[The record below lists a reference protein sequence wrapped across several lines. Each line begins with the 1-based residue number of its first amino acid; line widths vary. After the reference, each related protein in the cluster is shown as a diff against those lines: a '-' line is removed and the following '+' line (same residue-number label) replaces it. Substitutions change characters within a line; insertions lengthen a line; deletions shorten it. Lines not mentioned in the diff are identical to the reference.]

1 MLRKELLVQCVLLL
15 AALGWLGSD
24 AASTATVGQTTPSS
38 YQKSVSST
46 TSVTIAT
53 TTGDASTQGNR
64 ATVPLTT
71 PSTSTA
77 SAISN
82 ATAATAGAVSTQG
95 STATVPL
102 TTPSTSTASAISNAT
117 AATAGAVST
126 QGSTATVSRTTP
138 SASTTSAVSNA
149 TAATAGAVSTQGSTA
164 TVSRTTPSASTTS
177 AISNAT
183 AATAGAV
190 STQGSTA
197 TVSRTTPSAST
208 TSAVSNATA
217 GAVSTQGS
225 TATVSRTTPSASTT
239 SAVSNATAATAGAVS
254 TQGSTATVSRT
265 TPSASTT
272 SAVSN
277 ATAATAGAVST
288 QGSTATVSRTTPSA
302 STTSAVSNATAATAG
317 AVSTQ
322 GSTATVS
329 RTTPSASTTSA
340 VSNATTGAVSTQGS
354 TATVSRTTP
363 SASTTSAVSNATA
376 ATAGAVSTQGST
388 ATVSRTTPSASTTS
402 AVSNATAATAGAVS
416 TQGSTATV
424 PLTTPSTSTASAISN
439 ATAALDLDAG
449 CNEAVCSRPHCAC
462 ASDKPPAG
470 MRPDQ
475 VPQFVTL
482 TFDDAVTVTNMAFYR
497 ELLEGFARKNKANG
511 CGIAATF
518 FVSHEYTDYA
528 AVNALHSW
536 GNEIAVH
543 SISHRT
549 DWDYWNTINS
559 TQWEREMLDQ
569 KVMMETFA
577 NVPASDVTGVR
588 GPFLY
593 TGGDQLF
600 RMQALHFR
608 YDCTLVHQRVR
619 RGAENPVYPY
629 TMDFGFRR
637 SCMVYPCPERTYPGL
652 WVVPMNVLFREREGQ
667 DLPCAMA
674 DMCVPQP
681 ITVNETFEYLRSN
694 FEDFY
699 TTNRAPFPLFL
710 HEAYLQQP
718 SRKQGYL
725 QFIDWL
731 LQKDDVF
738 LVTISE
744 VLRFM
749 QDPKPLG
756 AYVQHTCPGGVVQST
771 CPKPNTCAYK
781 NTSLGGDRYMTTCS
795 QCPKNYPWVGNPMGN

>member
-46 TSVTIAT
+46 TSVTIAA

-95 STATVPL
+95 STATV
-102 TTPSTSTASAISNAT
+102 
-117 AATAGAVST
+117 
-126 QGSTATVSRTTP
+126 SRTT
-138 SASTTSAVSNA
+138 S
-149 TAATAGAVSTQGSTA
+149 
-164 TVSRTTPSASTTS
+164 
-177 AISNAT
+177 
-183 AATAGAV
+183 
-190 STQGSTA
+190 
-197 TVSRTTPSAST
+197 SAST

-225 TATVSRTTPSASTT
+225 TAMVSRTTPSASTT

-288 QGSTATVSRTTPSA
+288 QGSTAMVSRTTPSA

-322 GSTATVS
+322 GNTATVS

-340 VSNATTGAVSTQGS
+340 V
-354 TATVSRTTP
+354 
-363 SASTTSAVSNATA
+363 
-376 ATAGAVSTQGST
+376 
-388 ATVSRTTPSASTTS
+388 
-402 AVSNATAATAGAVS
+402 
-416 TQGSTATV
+416 
-424 PLTTPSTSTASAISN
+424 SN

-600 RMQALHFR
+600 RMQAQHFR

-681 ITVNETFEYLRSN
+681 VTANDTFEYLRW
-694 FEDFY
+694 
-699 TTNRAPFPLFL
+699 A
-710 HEAYLQQP
+710 
-718 SRKQGYL
+718 RKWMRQS
-725 QFIDWL
+725 
-731 LQKDDVF
+731 K
-738 LVTISE
+738 
-744 VLRFM
+744 
-749 QDPKPLG
+749 QDG
-756 AYVQHTCPGGVVQST
+756 WRV
-771 CPKPNTCAYK
+771 NE
-781 NTSLGGDRYMTTCS
+781 
-795 QCPKNYPWVGNPMGN
+795 

>member
-46 TSVTIAT
+46 TSVTIAA

-95 STATVPL
+95 STATV
-102 TTPSTSTASAISNAT
+102 
-117 AATAGAVST
+117 
-126 QGSTATVSRTTP
+126 SRTT
-138 SASTTSAVSNA
+138 S
-149 TAATAGAVSTQGSTA
+149 
-164 TVSRTTPSASTTS
+164 
-177 AISNAT
+177 
-183 AATAGAV
+183 
-190 STQGSTA
+190 
-197 TVSRTTPSAST
+197 SAST

-225 TATVSRTTPSASTT
+225 TAMVSRTTPSASTT

-288 QGSTATVSRTTPSA
+288 QGSTAMVSRTTPSA

-322 GSTATVS
+322 GNTATVS

-340 VSNATTGAVSTQGS
+340 VSN
-354 TATVSRTTP
+354 
-363 SASTTSAVSNATA
+363 
-376 ATAGAVSTQGST
+376 
-388 ATVSRTTPSASTTS
+388 
-402 AVSNATAATAGAVS
+402 ATAGAVS

-600 RMQALHFR
+600 RMQAQHFR

-681 ITVNETFEYLRSN
+681 VTANDTFEYLRW
-694 FEDFY
+694 
-699 TTNRAPFPLFL
+699 A
-710 HEAYLQQP
+710 
-718 SRKQGYL
+718 RKWMRQS
-725 QFIDWL
+725 
-731 LQKDDVF
+731 K
-738 LVTISE
+738 
-744 VLRFM
+744 
-749 QDPKPLG
+749 QDG
-756 AYVQHTCPGGVVQST
+756 WRV
-771 CPKPNTCAYK
+771 NE
-781 NTSLGGDRYMTTCS
+781 
-795 QCPKNYPWVGNPMGN
+795 

>member
-1 MLRKELLVQCVLLL
+1 M
-15 AALGWLGSD
+15 G
-24 AASTATVGQTTPSS
+24 
-38 YQKSVSST
+38 
-46 TSVTIAT
+46 SVT
-53 TTGDASTQGNR
+53 
-64 ATVPLTT
+64 
-71 PSTSTA
+71 TA
-77 SAISN
+77 
-82 ATAATAGAVSTQG
+82 
-95 STATVPL
+95 
-102 TTPSTSTASAISNAT
+102 
-117 AATAGAVST
+117 
-126 QGSTATVSRTTP
+126 
-138 SASTTSAVSNA
+138 
-149 TAATAGAVSTQGSTA
+149 
-164 TVSRTTPSASTTS
+164 
-177 AISNAT
+177 
-183 AATAGAV
+183 
-190 STQGSTA
+190 
-197 TVSRTTPSAST
+197 
-208 TSAVSNATA
+208 
-217 GAVSTQGS
+217 
-225 TATVSRTTPSASTT
+225 
-239 SAVSNATAATAGAVS
+239 
-254 TQGSTATVSRT
+254 
-265 TPSASTT
+265 
-272 SAVSN
+272 
-277 ATAATAGAVST
+277 
-288 QGSTATVSRTTPSA
+288 
-302 STTSAVSNATAATAG
+302 
-317 AVSTQ
+317 
-322 GSTATVS
+322 
-329 RTTPSASTTSA
+329 
-340 VSNATTGAVSTQGS
+340 ATTGAVSTQGS
-354 TATVSRTTP
+354 TATVPRTPPSASTTSAVSDATAATTGAVSTQGSTATVPRTTP
-363 SASTTSAVSNATA
+363 SASTTSAVSDTTA
-376 ATAGAVSTQGST
+376 ATTGAVSTQGST
-388 ATVSRTTPSASTTS
+388 ATVPRTTPSASTTS
-402 AVSNATAATAGAVS
+402 AVSDATAATTGAVS

-424 PLTTPSTSTASAISN
+424 PRTTPSASTTSAASDATAATTGAVSTQGSTATVPRTTPSASTTSAVSD
-439 ATAALDLDAG
+439 ATAALDLAAG
-449 CNEAVCSRPHCAC
+449 CNEAVCLRPHCAC

-543 SISHRT
+543 SISHRA
-549 DWDYWNTINS
+549 DWNYWNTINS

-569 KVMMETFA
+569 KIMMETFA

-600 RMQALHFR
+600 RMQAQHFR

-619 RGAENPVYPY
+619 RGPENPVYPY

-637 SCMVYPCPERTYPGL
+637 SCMVYPCPEHPYPGL
-652 WVVPMNVLFREREGQ
+652 WVVPMNVLFRERAGQ
-667 DLPCAMA
+667 DLPCSMA

-681 ITVNETFEYLRSN
+681 ITANDTFEYLRSN

-725 QFIDWL
+725 QFVDWL

-771 CPKPNTCAYK
+771 CPKANTCAYK